1 MRRKDT
7 HPRDRLDLSPKLLL
21 DPVESEPVVVGNEV
35 DGNTE
40 VTKSATFQLELKVI
54 HCHLISPSTA
64 ANPVQVGLSHLGEVE
79 VDDDVDSLNVD
90 TSGEEIAAHE
100 VPAEAGPEV
109 VEDSVAVSLGHLG
122 VNVVAGVTELSDLLG
137 QQLHSLG

>member
-1 MRRKDT
+1 M
-7 HPRDRLDLSPKLLL
+7 
-21 DPVESEPVVVGNEV
+21 
-35 DGNTE
+35 
-40 VTKSATFQLELKVI
+40 
-54 HCHLISPSTA
+54 
-64 ANPVQVGLSHLGEVE
+64 QVGLSHLGEVE

-90 TSGEEIAAHE
+90 TSSEEIAAHE

-122 VNVVAGVTELSDLLG
+122 VNVVAGVAELSDLLG

>member
-1 MRRKDT
+1 M
-7 HPRDRLDLSPKLLL
+7 
-21 DPVESEPVVVGNEV
+21 E
-35 DGNTE
+35 
-40 VTKSATFQLELKVI
+40 I
-54 HCHLISPSTA
+54 
-64 ANPVQVGLSHLGEVE
+64 GLGHLGEVE

-90 TSGEEIAAHE
+90 TSGEEIAAHK